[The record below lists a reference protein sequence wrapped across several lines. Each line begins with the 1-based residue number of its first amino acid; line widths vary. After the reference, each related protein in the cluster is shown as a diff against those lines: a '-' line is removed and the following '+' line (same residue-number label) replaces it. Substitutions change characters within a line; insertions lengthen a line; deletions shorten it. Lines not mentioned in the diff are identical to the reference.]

1 MSPEF
6 YRGLIAAII
15 LAILFYGIIIA
26 WVWLS

>member
-15 LAILFYGIIIA
+15 LAILFYGAIIV
-26 WVWLS
+26 WFWLS